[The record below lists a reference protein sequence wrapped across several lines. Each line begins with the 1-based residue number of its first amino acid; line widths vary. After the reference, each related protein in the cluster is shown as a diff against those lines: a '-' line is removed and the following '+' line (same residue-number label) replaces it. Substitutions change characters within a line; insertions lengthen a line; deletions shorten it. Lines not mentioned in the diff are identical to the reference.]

1 MRVCE
6 MKDVSRKD
14 LLADELRI
22 RLDEAEETLLAIHK
36 GEVDAL
42 VVSGTDGEMIYTLHN
57 ADQPYRVFVEA
68 MNEGAVTL
76 TADGTIFYCNKRF
89 SEIVRG
95 VHQKIVGSSIQ
106 DWVCPEDR
114 ALVADILERGK
125 EREGKGEV
133 SLRTASGAEVPVLIS
148 ISPLKLDGAVV
159 ACAVITDTT
168 EKKAAEA
175 KIREYVNR
183 LEISNRELEIFAS
196 VASHDLQEPL
206 RKIQVLSDLFT
217 IKGKSDEERMD
228 YAGRMQRTASRM
240 SLLLRSLLEY
250 SRVSTTSQPTAP
262 VNLDEVVREAV
273 SNLEVRFQETGGE
286 VDILDLPVVEGDR
299 LQMTQLFQNLIG
311 NAMKF
316 YCKDIPPKVKI
327 YSRLLENSGAG
338 GRQFEILV
346 EDNGSGFEEKYLD
359 RIFKPFERLVGSTQ
373 CEGAG
378 MGLAICK
385 KIVERHGGTITA
397 RSSIGK
403 GATFIIRLPE
413 KQK

>member
-1 MRVCE
+1 

-22 RLDEAEETLLAIHK
+22 QLDEAEETLLAIRK

-42 VVSGTDGEMIYTLHN
+42 VVSGADGEKIYTLQN

-76 TADGTIFYCNKRF
+76 TAEGTIFYCNKRF
-89 SEIVRG
+89 SEIVRST
-95 VHQKIVGSSIQ
+95 HQKVVGSSLQ

-114 ALVADILERGK
+114 ALVAEILERGK
-125 EREGKGEV
+125 GNEGKGEV
-133 SLRTASGAEVPVLIS
+133 RLRTASGAEVPALVS
-148 ISPLKLDGAVV
+148 ISPLNLDSVVV
-159 ACAVITDTT
+159 ACAVVTDTT

-175 KIREYVNR
+175 KISEYVNK
-183 LEISNRELEIFAS
+183 LEVSNRELENFAF

-206 RKIQVLSDLFT
+206 RKIQVLSDLFA
-217 IKGKSDEERMD
+217 IEGKSDKERMD

-240 SLLLRSLLEY
+240 SLLLKSLLAY
-250 SRVSTTSQPTAP
+250 SRLSTTGQPVAP
-262 VNLDEVVREAV
+262 VNLNEVAKEAV
-273 SNLEVRFQETGGE
+273 SNLEVRLQEVGGE

-316 YCKDIPPKVKI
+316 YCKNIPPKVKI
-327 YSRLLENSGAG
+327 YSRLKEIPGSGD
-338 GRQFEILV
+338 RQFEIFV
-346 EDNGSGFEEKYLD
+346 EDNGSGFDEKYLD
-359 RIFKPFERLVGSTQ
+359 RIFMPFERLVANTQ

-385 KIVERHGGTITA
+385 KIVERHGGSITA
-397 RSSIGK
+397 RSRLGK